1 MNPENWLNTPMDLE
15 LSSPIPRK
23 SVQEDLREN
32 KCPGQVEEPNMMK
45 QLQLAVSILS
55 VITLADQR
63 RSVPPEPAHKGFFRN
78 SGPMD
83 EIAQKVSKWNP
94 KEPENAW
101 EMSGQFEGDIMI
113 DDVRNALDD
122 ETSRW
127 PDGVIPFYIQKED
140 FSNTAGQDS
149 TPDFPIIGS
158 PVYREVDALEHAATK
173 AGKEDMDIIKGAIKE
188 YHQKTCLRFRPY
200 KKGDEDHVIVR
211 GNRSGCWSYVGKRGG
226 GQVLN
231 LQTPG
236 CVHHGI
242 VIHELLHMLGFY
254 HQQSA
259 PERDDFVKIN
269 WENIKTGKDHNFQKR
284 NTSRVTNY
292 GVKYDYGSIMHYSSH
307 AFSKN
312 GEATITPLFLIC
324 PHEAKFNPVPDPL
337 LHKEI
342 LEAPGIELGTS
353 ESVAKN

>member
-1 MNPENWLNTPMDLE
+1 MGGKFHRLLE
-15 LSSPIPRK
+15 GRLADSGAAFSRI
-23 SVQEDLREN
+23 SNFSASYDGVGFFE
-32 KCPGQVEEPNMMK
+32 EEPTKNPSKKTCVKTSVLVRLKNQTVFSMMR

-55 VITLADQR
+55 VIALAEQR
-63 RSVPPEPAHKGFFRN
+63 RSVPPEPAHKGSFRN

-113 DDVRNALDD
+113 DEDVRNALDD

-140 FSNTAGQDS
+140 FS
-149 TPDFPIIGS
+149 
-158 PVYREVDALEHAATK
+158 
-173 AGKEDMDIIKGAIKE
+173 KEDMDIIKGAIKE

-211 GNRSGCWSYVGKRGG
+211 GNRSGCWSYVGKKGG

-269 WENIKTGKDHNFQKR
+269 WENIKTGCKDHNFQKR

-312 GEATITPLFLIC
+312 GEATIKPLDD
-324 PHEAKFNPVPDPL
+324 EAYIGQRDGLSDKDIKKLVYMYNCMEDDSDEML
-337 LHKEI
+337 LW
-342 LEAPGIELGTS
+342 G
-353 ESVAKN
+353 

>member
-1 MNPENWLNTPMDLE
+1 M
-15 LSSPIPRK
+15 IR
-23 SVQEDLREN
+23 
-32 KCPGQVEEPNMMK
+32 

-55 VITLADQR
+55 VITLAEQR
-63 RSVPPEPAHKGFFRN
+63 RSVPPEPAHKGTFRN

-113 DDVRNALDD
+113 DEDVRNALDD

-140 FSNTAGQDS
+140 FS
-149 TPDFPIIGS
+149 
-158 PVYREVDALEHAATK
+158 
-173 AGKEDMDIIKGAIKE
+173 KEDMDIIKGAIKE

-242 VIHELLHMLGFY
+242 VIHEMLHMLGFY

-259 PERDDFVKIN
+259 PERDDFLLSCKVWRHLSTSLFEKPTQFCEQTHT
-269 WENIKTGKDHNFQKR
+269 WMTTPFFFWGSFENEMSLDIPLQGKDHNFQKR

-312 GEATITPLFLIC
+312 GEATITPLDD
-324 PHEAKFNPVPDPL
+324 EAYIGQRDGLSDKDVKKLVYMYNCMEDDSDEML
-337 LHKEI
+337 LW
-342 LEAPGIELGTS
+342 G
-353 ESVAKN
+353 